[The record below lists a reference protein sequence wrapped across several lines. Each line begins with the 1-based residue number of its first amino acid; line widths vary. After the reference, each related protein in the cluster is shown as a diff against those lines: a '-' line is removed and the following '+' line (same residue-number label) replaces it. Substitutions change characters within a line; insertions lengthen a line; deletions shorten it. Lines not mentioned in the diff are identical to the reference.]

1 MPGTLDEVNCCVSPT
16 PTVLSSS
23 TSGVDHLSS
32 PPPTSSSLSPH
43 HHHHHQDSLN
53 NSRESSRSEFKDF
66 SGIRSWGSRN
76 NNSRS
81 SSALD
86 RHSESSES
94 LDNHSTCSAN
104 GGRQMQDFIGSS
116 EYIPTRSTKTAPK
129 VAYNPMQFVKT
140 GPTKL
145 AKTAQ
150 EQLKKAEEVKKVR
163 ETKKD
168 DAEDWQSVKSNS

>member
-16 PTVLSSS
+16 PTGSLSSS
-23 TSGVDHLSS
+23 GLSS
-32 PPPTSSSLSPH
+32 PPPPPASSLSPSH
-43 HHHHHQDSLN
+43 HQHQDSLN
-53 NSRESSRSEFKDF
+53 NSQSSREFKDY

-104 GGRQMQDFIGSS
+104 GGRQVHFHTVI
-116 EYIPTRSTKTAPK
+116 
-129 VAYNPMQFVKT
+129 
-140 GPTKL
+140 
-145 AKTAQ
+145 
-150 EQLKKAEEVKKVR
+150 
-163 ETKKD
+163 
-168 DAEDWQSVKSNS
+168 

>member
-16 PTVLSSS
+16 PTVLSS

-32 PPPTSSSLSPH
+32 PHPPASSLSP
-43 HHHHHQDSLN
+43 HHHQDSLN
-53 NSRESSRSEFKDF
+53 NSQSSREFKDYN
-66 SGIRSWGSRN
+66 GIRSWGSRN

-104 GGRQMQDFIGSS
+104 GGRQVFNI
-116 EYIPTRSTKTAPK
+116 
-129 VAYNPMQFVKT
+129 
-140 GPTKL
+140 L
-145 AKTAQ
+145 
-150 EQLKKAEEVKKVR
+150 
-163 ETKKD
+163 
-168 DAEDWQSVKSNS
+168 